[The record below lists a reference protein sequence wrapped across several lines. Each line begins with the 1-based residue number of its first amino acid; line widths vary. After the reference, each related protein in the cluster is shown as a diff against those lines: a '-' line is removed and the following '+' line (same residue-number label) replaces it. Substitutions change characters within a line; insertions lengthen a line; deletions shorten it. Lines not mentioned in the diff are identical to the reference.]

1 MPSCATQHL
10 QSAHHHGPRRR
21 ASVSFMLALLAL
33 CSPSTIQPPCAPYI
47 KGHAHL
53 SSRRC
58 MREELDFGDYLN
70 RPSVHMT
77 GFKEIFLL
85 KARRASVEE
94 TRSYADELVGC
105 DLELLERRE
114 AGRGHSGSAVD
125 ARVRGHSPRRPLT
138 SPCPSLSAEQLP
150 PARRPQSSTPP
161 QGRHARDVRG
171 VMPQ

>member
-1 MPSCATQHL
+1 
-10 QSAHHHGPRRR
+10 
-21 ASVSFMLALLAL
+21 MLALLAP

-70 RPSVHMT
+70 RPSVHMA

-85 KARRASVEE
+85 KARRASIEE

-105 DLELLERRE
+105 DFELLERRE
-114 AGRGHSGSAVD
+114 AGRGHSEHGAVD
-125 ARVRGHSPRRPLT
+125 ARVRGHSPRRPFT
-138 SPCPSLSAEQLP
+138 SPFPSLAAEQPP

-161 QGRHARDVRG
+161 QGRHTRDVRG
-171 VMPQ
+171 V

>member
-1 MPSCATQHL
+1 
-10 QSAHHHGPRRR
+10 
-21 ASVSFMLALLAL
+21 MLALLAP
-33 CSPSTIQPPCAPYI
+33 CSSSTIQPSCAPYI

-77 GFKEIFLL
+77 GFKEIFQL
-85 KARRASVEE
+85 KARRTSVEE
-94 TRSYADELVGC
+94 TPSYDDESVGC

-114 AGRGHSGSAVD
+114 AGRGHCEASRDAVD
-125 ARVRGHSPRRPLT
+125 AQVRGHSPRRPLT
-138 SPCPSLSAEQLP
+138 RPCPSLSAERPP

-161 QGRHARDVRG
+161 QCRYNRDVDAT
-171 VMPQ
+171 VNPS